1 MRTVLALLLAA
12 ALGACGSDGTDDGG
26 DVGGDDDGTTDPPDA
41 PDSEILPDLLL
52 ESPEIAIDPGTEVT
66 YCWYFRTSNTKPLAI
81 KEWRSNM
88 SPGSHHMIVY
98 TTQNQVMEPGT
109 VSTVNCGP
117 GSGFAMWTY
126 SSQTP
131 DDSLLLPT
139 DDGAGKPLAIEIG
152 AGQAGF
158 IQMHYNNRTDQT
170 IQAHVKL
177 AGYALGEGVAF
188 TKTAAFVTY
197 NGEINIPAQTT
208 GDVEAKTC
216 SVPQGVKFWMMS
228 THSHKQSVRTVVKD
242 GQPTNG
248 SIIFE
253 STDWEHPGAK
263 RWDQPFYSFNTN
275 KLTYEC
281 TYNNPTNRTIR
292 TGDSA
297 QTDEMCMASGYFFP
311 ATRPMFCFN
320 NITL

>member
-1 MRTVLALLLAA
+1 MRTVLALFLAA
-12 ALGACGSDGTDDGG
+12 ALGACSSDMTGDDGG
-26 DVGGDDDGTTDPPDA
+26 DDGTTDPPDSGG
-41 PDSEILPDLLL
+41 SEIPPDLLL
-52 ESPEIAIDPGTEVT
+52 ESPDLTIDPGQEIT
-66 YCWYFRTSNTKPLAI
+66 YCWHFRTSNTKPLAI
-81 KEWRSNM
+81 KEWRSTM
-88 SPGSHHMIVY
+88 TPGSHHMIMY
-98 TTQNQVMEPGT
+98 TTANQVMEPGT

-126 SSQTP
+126 STQIP
-131 DDSLLLPT
+131 DDALMLPS
-139 DDGAGKPLAIEIG
+139 DDGAGKPLAIEIP

-158 IQMHYNNRTDQT
+158 LQMHYNNRSDQP
-170 IQAHVKL
+170 IQAHVRL
-177 AGYALGEGVAF
+177 AGYALAEGAAF

-197 NGEINIPAQTT
+197 NGDITIPAQTT

-216 SVPQGVKFWMMS
+216 TLPPNVKFWMMS
-228 THSHKQSVRTVVKD
+228 THSHKQSVRTDVKD

-248 SIIFE
+248 AIVFE

-263 RWDQPFYSFNTN
+263 RWDLPFYTFNTS

-281 TYNNPTNRTIR
+281 TYNNPSNRTIR